1 MVFLN
6 YAEDIEEMSDE
17 ARELARNGVVI
28 TRLIATGT
36 SRTLYVSTR
45 LPFDECKGWVDWYV
59 SQKFGGTI
67 VNVNIGDFVSRG
79 KLGFTF
85 VGASS

>member
-1 MVFLN
+1 MIFLN
-6 YAEDIEEMSDE
+6 YAEDIEEMSEE

-28 TRLIATGT
+28 TRLIATGVN
-36 SRTLYVSTR
+36 RTLYVSTR

-59 SQKFGGTI
+59 SQKFGGT
-67 VNVNIGDFVSRG
+67 VVSVNIGDFVSRG

-85 VGASS
+85 VGAS

>member
-1 MVFLN
+1 MVALN

-28 TRLIATGT
+28 TRLVSVGLT
-36 SRTLYVSTR
+36 RTLYVSTR
-45 LPFDECKGWVDWYV
+45 LGFDECKGWVDWYV
-59 SQKFGGTI
+59 AQKFGGTI

-85 VGASS
+85 VGAS

>member
-1 MVFLN
+1 MIALN

-28 TRLIATGT
+28 TRLVQTGA

-45 LPFDECKGWVDWYV
+45 IPFDDCKGWCDWYV

-67 VNVNIGDFVSRG
+67 VSANIGDFLSRG
-79 KLGFTF
+79 KIGFTF
-85 VGASS
+85 VGAS

>member
-6 YAEDIEEMSDE
+6 YAEDIEEMSE
-17 ARELARNGVVI
+17 ESRELARNGVVI
-28 TRLIATGT
+28 TRLVSAGPT
-36 SRTLYVSTR
+36 RTLYVSTR
-45 LPFDECKGWVDWYV
+45 LPFDECAGLVDWYV
-59 SQKFGGTI
+59 SEKFNGKV

-85 VGASS
+85 TCPS